1 MKAIEAKNL
10 NFSYDNK
17 LALKNL
23 DISLKKGSRCL
34 LVGGNGSGKTTFLKL
49 LAGKKL
55 CDNLLVLGKHS
66 FSDTTLNHQRNFS

>member
-23 DISLKKGSRCL
+23 DISLKKE
-34 LVGGNGSGKTTFLKL
+34 V
-49 LAGKKL
+49 
-55 CDNLLVLGKHS
+55 DVY
-66 FSDTTLNHQRNFS
+66 